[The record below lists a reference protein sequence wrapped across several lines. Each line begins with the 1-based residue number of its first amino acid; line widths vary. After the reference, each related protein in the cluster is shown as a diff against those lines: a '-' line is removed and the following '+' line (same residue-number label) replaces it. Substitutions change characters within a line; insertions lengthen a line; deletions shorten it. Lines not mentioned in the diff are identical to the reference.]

1 MASFDI
7 LTKVNYN
14 FRSVVRGSIA
24 INYVLKH
31 FNSAKTGNSQ
41 SKAYE
46 AYKEMVLSKKTA
58 SDKIEIDN
66 RLDYLQKC
74 VDYLMKRSNITRD
87 EILND
92 DEESV
97 KENENNDEMN
107 LQNDDSESE
116 LKRKS
121 V

>member
-1 MASFDI
+1 M
-7 LTKVNYN
+7 NNN
-14 FRSVVRGSIA
+14 FRDVVRGSIA

-46 AYKEMVLSKKTA
+46 AYKETVLSKKTA

-74 VDYLMKRSNITRD
+74 VDYIMRLSKITRD
-87 EILND
+87 DILND

-97 KENENNDEMN
+97 EENKNNDETN